1 MLKLGNIEGANGMKV
16 IGYVRVSTDE
26 QAATGVSL
34 AAQREK
40 LTAYAALY
48 GLRIVDLVEDAG
60 QSAKSLKRPGLQRA
74 LELLEAGEAQGL
86 LIAKLDRLSRSVK
99 DWNALIDGY
108 FGERG
113 GFDLFSVGDSID
125 TRSAAGRL
133 VLNVLMS
140 VGQWEREA
148 IGERTRDA
156 LRHKRNKGQRISGR
170 IPFGYRLAEDGV
182 SLVEEPTEQAILRE
196 IDALRAAGLSL
207 RKIAA
212 ALNREGV
219 PTKEGGPWQHTTIR
233 GILTRNVA

>member
-1 MLKLGNIEGANGMKV
+1 MRV
-16 IGYVRVSTDE
+16 IGYTRVSTDE
-26 QAATGVSL
+26 QAAHGVSL

-40 LTAYAALY
+40 LHAYAALY
-48 GLRIVDLVEDAG
+48 GLEIVELIEDAG
-60 QSAKSLKRPGLQRA
+60 QSAKSLKRSGLRRA
-74 LELLEAGEAQGL
+74 LELLKAGHADGL

-99 DWNALIDGY
+99 DWNSLIDRY

-113 GFDLFSVGDSID
+113 GRQLFSVADSID

-156 LRHKRNKGQRISGR
+156 LRHKRSKGQRISGR
-170 IPFGYRLAEDGV
+170 IPFGYRLADDGV
-182 SLVEEPTEQAILRE
+182 ALIEDSTEQSILRE
-196 IDALRAAGLSL
+196 IDGLRAAGLSL

-219 PTKEGGPWQHTTIR
+219 PTKEGGPWRHTTIR
-233 GILTRNVA
+233 GIVTRSAA

>member
-1 MLKLGNIEGANGMKV
+1 MKV
-16 IGYVRVSTDE
+16 IGYTRVSTDE
-26 QAATGVSL
+26 QAVTGVSL
-34 AAQREK
+34 AAQVEK
-40 LTAYAALY
+40 VNAYAALY
-48 GLRIVDLVEDAG
+48 GLEIVEMIEDAG

-74 LELLEAGEAQGL
+74 LELLKVGHAGGL

-99 DWNALIDGY
+99 DWNTLIDRY

-113 GFDLFSVGDSID
+113 GRELFSVADSID

-156 LRHKRNKGQRISGR
+156 LRHKRSKGQRISGR
-170 IPFGYRLAEDGV
+170 IPFGFRLADDGA

-196 IDALRAAGLSL
+196 IDGLRAAGFSL

-212 ALNREGV
+212 ALNRGGV
-219 PTKEGGPWQHTTIR
+219 PTKEGRPWQHTTIR
-233 GILTRNVA
+233 GILIRNVA

>member
-1 MLKLGNIEGANGMKV
+1 MKV
-16 IGYVRVSTDE
+16 IGYTRVSTDE

-34 AAQREK
+34 AAQAEK
-40 LTAYAALY
+40 LNAYAALY
-48 GLRIVDLVEDAG
+48 GLEIVEMIEDAG

-74 LELLEAGEAQGL
+74 LELLKAGRADGL
-86 LIAKLDRLSRSVK
+86 LIAKLDRLSRSVR
-99 DWNALIDGY
+99 DWNGLIDRY

-113 GFDLFSVGDSID
+113 GRELFSVADSID

-156 LRHKRNKGQRISGR
+156 LRHKRSKGQRISGR
-170 IPFGYRLAEDGV
+170 IPFGFRLAEDGV
-182 SLVEEPTEQAILRE
+182 SLVEDSTEQAILRE
-196 IDALRAAGLSL
+196 IDGLRASGLSL

-219 PTKEGGPWQHTTIR
+219 PTKEGKPWQHTTIR
-233 GILTRNVA
+233 GILDRNAA

>member
-1 MLKLGNIEGANGMKV
+1 MKV
-16 IGYVRVSTDE
+16 IGYTRVSTDE

-34 AAQREK
+34 AAQAEK
-40 LTAYAALY
+40 LSAYAALY
-48 GLRIVDLVEDAG
+48 GLQIVEMIEDAG

-74 LELLEAGEAQGL
+74 LQLLKAGHADGL

-99 DWNALIDGY
+99 DWNALIDRY

-113 GFDLFSVGDSID
+113 GRELFSVADSID

-156 LRHKRNKGQRISGR
+156 LRHKRSNGQRISGR
-170 IPFGYRLAEDGV
+170 IPFGFRLADDGV
-182 SLVEEPTEQAILRE
+182 LLVEDPTEQAILRE
-196 IDALRAAGLSL
+196 IDGLRAAGLSL

-219 PTKEGGPWQHTTIR
+219 PTKEGGEWQHTTIR
-233 GILTRNVA
+233 GILARKVA

>member
-1 MLKLGNIEGANGMKV
+1 MKV
-16 IGYVRVSTDE
+16 IGYTRVSTDE
-26 QAATGVSL
+26 QAMHGVSL

-40 LTAYAALY
+40 LHAYAALY
-48 GLRIVDLVEDAG
+48 GLEIVEVVEDAG

-74 LELLEAGEAQGL
+74 LDMLKAGKADGL

-99 DWNALIDGY
+99 DWNTLIERY
-108 FGERG
+108 FGERAG
-113 GFDLFSVGDSID
+113 RGLFSVADSID

-156 LRHKRNKGQRISGR
+156 LRHKKSKGQRISGR

-182 SLVEEPTEQAILRE
+182 ALVEDPTEQSILRE
-196 IDALRAAGLSL
+196 IDGLRAAGLSL
-207 RKIAA
+207 RKIAE

-219 PTKEGGPWQHTTIR
+219 PTKEGGPWRHTTIR
-233 GILTRNVA
+233 GILTRNAA

>member
-1 MLKLGNIEGANGMKV
+1 MKV
-16 IGYVRVSTDE
+16 IGYTRVSTDE
-26 QAATGVSL
+26 QAMHGVSL

-40 LTAYAALY
+40 LHAYAALY
-48 GLRIVDLVEDAG
+48 GLEIVEVIEDAG

-74 LELLEAGEAQGL
+74 LDLLKAGNADGL

-99 DWNALIDGY
+99 DWNSLIDRW

-113 GFDLFSVGDSID
+113 GRQLFSVADSID

-156 LRHKRNKGQRISGR
+156 LRHKKSKGQRVSGR
-170 IPFGYRLAEDGV
+170 IPFGFHLAGDGV
-182 SLVEEPTEQAILRE
+182 ALVEDPMEQGILRE
-196 IDALRAAGLSL
+196 IDELRAGGHSL

-212 ALNREGV
+212 ALNLEGV
-219 PTKEGGPWQHTTIR
+219 PTKEGKPWRHTTIR
-233 GILTRNVA
+233 GILSRNAA